1 MSKIAVCIPS
11 RLQVNMASPVGNLY
25 VQRAIG
31 SVRRQTVAKDHD
43 IRIIVGV
50 DAKDGEAAGRLMSTL
65 GISCVSQPAYGTP
78 PGQAAAANAAAR
90 SACDEADIIAFL
102 EDDDLW
108 HERKLEFQLA
118 ALDQGFEFVSC
129 SQREIDEEGS
139 YVRVNDFAT
148 PSGWLMPVQTWKDV
162 GPFDESFKWHL
173 DNAFLG
179 VLNEKNKKR
188 LHFAEMDAEKAIRNG
203 DEFTLRPW
211 LMTVSQFSRVAM
223 TTGVREPLVT
233 RTINPRGGM
242 TRIATD
248 PVAAAESQ
256 NEHQRLWEKF
266 GARLPW

>member
-1 MSKIAVCIPS
+1 MSKIAVIIPS

-31 SVRRQTVAKDHD
+31 SVRRQTVSKDHD
-43 IRIIVGV
+43 IRIIVGI
-50 DAKDGEAAGRLMSTL
+50 DEGTDLNGDHCL
-65 GISCVSQPAYGTP
+65 PALCNMAIGAHS
-78 PGQAAAANAAAR
+78 QAAAVNAAA
-90 SACDEADIIAFL
+90 ALAMTGNPDIIAFL
-102 EDDDLW
+102 EDDDVW

-129 SQREIDEEGS
+129 SQREVDEEGS

-148 PSGWLMPVQTWKDV
+148 ASGWLMPVQTWRDV
-162 GPFDESFKWHL
+162 GPFNESFKWHL
-173 DNAFLG
+173 DNHWLG

-188 LHFAEMDAEKAIRNG
+188 LHFSEQDAEKAIRNG
-203 DEFTLRPW
+203 DESYSLRPW

-233 RTINPRGGM
+233 RLVNPRGGM

-256 NEHQRLWEKF
+256 NEHQRLWQRF
-266 GARLPW
+266 GSRLPW